1 MVKDEA
7 ANPSQLRGL
16 CFLRA
21 DPGDQ
26 LLTSSPHR
34 ERWECHL
41 QETPE
46 AGEAPCLRWHIGQG
60 WQERRRRLHFLSLG
74 LVVGSG
80 CAEAGLGS
88 SVLEVLHHF
97 WCGEGL
103 QSSGNITLGAH
114 QPFNTVWDKS
124 KKICLEKAGKF
135 KRKQELRWEFGEV

>member
-7 ANPSQLRGL
+7 ANPSQLREL
-16 CFLRA
+16 CFPRA
-21 DPGDQ
+21 DPRDQ
-26 LLTSSPHR
+26 LLTSSSHR

-46 AGEAPCLRWHIGQG
+46 AGEAPCLRWHIRQG
-60 WQERRRRLHFLSLG
+60 RQERRKWLHFISLG

-88 SVLEVLHHF
+88 SVLVVLHNF

-103 QSSGNITLGAH
+103 QSSGNITFGAH
-114 QPFNTVWDKS
+114 QLFNTVWDKS
-124 KKICLEKAGKF
+124 KKYVW
-135 KRKQELRWEFGEV
+135 RKQVNLRGSRS